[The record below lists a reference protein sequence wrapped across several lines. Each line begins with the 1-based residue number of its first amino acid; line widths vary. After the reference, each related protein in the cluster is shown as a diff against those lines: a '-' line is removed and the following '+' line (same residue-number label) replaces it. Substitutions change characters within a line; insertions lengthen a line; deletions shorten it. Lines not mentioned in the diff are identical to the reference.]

1 MGWFSGATSF
11 VSGLFKGAGS
21 ISGFKPFII
30 IVGVLLVLLGA
41 ACTSSYILMQR
52 IDTKNAELETR
63 ASEIKLLKTDCET
76 QKYELIS
83 KVKQLEVEAIEK
95 SVKYTEANIRQNVA
109 VAEALKAEKE
119 KNKLIIEQA
128 KREQSFKAVWR
139 RINTLLN

>member
-1 MGWFSGATSF
+1 MGWFSSATSF
-11 VSGLFKGAGS
+11 VSGLLKGAGS

-52 IDTKNAELETR
+52 IDTKNAELETK